1 MLLSVRARSP
11 EMTVVV
17 VPLMLAIFIMPLP
30 LSDICSCMVT
40 SACAAALASRPATQ
54 DASRWDRKTF
64 AMRVILRFWF
74 R

>member
-30 LSDICSCMVT
+30 LSDHLLLHRYVGVRR
-40 SACAAALASRPATQ
+40 CAGQQAGHAGCKQMGSESVRHESHPP
-54 DASRWDRKTF
+54 
-64 AMRVILRFWF
+64 V
-74 R
+74 